1 MRYPHRSK
9 VYEYTQMQLANIL
22 IRGQKYLLC
31 IYSTPVN
38 EDHISLGA
46 MEDAIQSNDYGIL
59 FTPTWGTRIK
69 TKTTVVT
76 LLIFFLILGIILL
89 ENIFPPFSFSSK
101 FFPMKFQ
108 PIHPLFLSLTLSLLL
123 LPVPSFSLL
132 STPLSSSPTPTTL
145 PAAVVPPGVLRSPPS
160 FR

>member
-1 MRYPHRSK
+1 
-9 VYEYTQMQLANIL
+9 
-22 IRGQKYLLC
+22 
-31 IYSTPVN
+31 
-38 EDHISLGA
+38 
-46 MEDAIQSNDYGIL
+46 MENAIQSNDYGIL

-69 TKTTVVT
+69 TKTTVVA

-89 ENIFPPFSFSSK
+89 ENIFSPFSFSPK

>member
-1 MRYPHRSK
+1 M
-9 VYEYTQMQLANIL
+9 
-22 IRGQKYLLC
+22 
-31 IYSTPVN
+31 YSTPVN
-38 EDHISLGA
+38 EDHITRYALGA

-76 LLIFFLILGIILL
+76 LLIFFLILGIKLL
-89 ENIFPPFSFSSK
+89 ENIFPPFSFSPK

-145 PAAVVPPGVLRSPPS
+145 PAAVVAPGVLRSPPS